1 MGIKNRL
8 TSLLKEKGM
17 NINELASK
25 IDVTPSTLYSIVQR
39 DSTRIDI
46 DLILKIAHALGVTA
60 DEMVEEAPSIASV
73 IRDFDSFIGSDNLVG
88 HNLPFDLGFLDYAG
102 SDYFSVKRKYYD
114 TLNLAKLLNL
124 SVRDNKLTTLCEHFY
139 IRDNSSAHRSASDA
153 LAAGLLFKKLVD
165 LKTV

>member
-46 DLILKIAHALGVTA
+46 DLILKI
-60 DEMVEEAPSIASV
+60 
-73 IRDFDSFIGSDNLVG
+73 
-88 HNLPFDLGFLDYAG
+88 FDL
-102 SDYFSVKRKYYD
+102 
-114 TLNLAKLLNL
+114 
-124 SVRDNKLTTLCEHFY
+124 
-139 IRDNSSAHRSASDA
+139 I
-153 LAAGLLFKKLVD
+153 
-165 LKTV
+165 

>member
-60 DEMVEEAPSIASV
+60 DELLSEEISRAESVDANKARLLMYYERLNQEGRDRLLEQAEFFASQE
-73 IRDFDSFIGSDNLVG
+73 RYQQNKDTEE
-88 HNLPFDLGFLDYAG
+88 LG
-102 SDYFSVKRKYYD
+102 
-114 TLNLAKLLNL
+114 
-124 SVRDNKLTTLCEHFY
+124 
-139 IRDNSSAHRSASDA
+139 
-153 LAAGLLFKKLVD
+153 
-165 LKTV
+165 